1 MAATAEDQEHV
12 VASAAKQEDSGWVAE
27 CLAGASR
34 MQAPRWRIVAIMQ
47 ASRQVEPHPLHRH
60 LTGIAPRHGL
70 LLGTIKS
77 NDEMVGLVCGKAD
90 HRWRTSTRVPSVFTA
105 HVWSWHAA
113 TTVAGPSSAGTSQ
126 CPTPLPPYL
135 DSGDEPESGSSLIA
149 FV

>member
-77 NDEMVGLVCGKAD
+77 NDEMVGLVDRLACASLKSSVSLPCASLPATGTGALAKHMRPNSTATAPA
-90 HRWRTSTRVPSVFTA
+90 RVSSTSFPK
-105 HVWSWHAA
+105 
-113 TTVAGPSSAGTSQ
+113 
-126 CPTPLPPYL
+126 
-135 DSGDEPESGSSLIA
+135 
-149 FV
+149 